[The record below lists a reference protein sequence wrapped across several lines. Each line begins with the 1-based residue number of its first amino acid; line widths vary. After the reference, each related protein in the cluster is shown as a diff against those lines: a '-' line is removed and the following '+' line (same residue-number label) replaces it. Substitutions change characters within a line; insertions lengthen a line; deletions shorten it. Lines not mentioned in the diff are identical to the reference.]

1 MKRVVSPRRLREYAS
16 RYPTARPSLTRW
28 LRIVQ
33 RAEWKNQAEVRENFT
48 DADRVVV
55 NSGRTVYVFNIEH
68 NRHRLIAAIHF
79 NTQTVYVLRIM
90 PHNEYDRNRWKD
102 EL

>member
-1 MKRVVSPRRLREYAS
+1 MKRVVSPRRLREYAI
-16 RYPTARPSLTRW
+16 RYPTAEPSLMRW
-28 LRIVQ
+28 LRISR
-33 RAEWKNQAEVRENFT
+33 RAEWKNHGDVRANFS

-55 NSGRTVYVFNIEH
+55 NSGRTVYIFNIEH

-90 PHNEYDRNRWKD
+90 THSEYDRNRWKD

>member
-1 MKRVVSPRRLREYAS
+1 MH
-16 RYPTARPSLTRW
+16 W
-28 LRIVQ
+28 LRTI
-33 RAEWKNQAEVRENFT
+33 RRGEWKNASDLKATFNDVDGVT
-48 DADRVVV
+48 VY
-55 NSGRTVYVFNIEH
+55 SGRIVFVFNIEH

-90 PHNEYDRNRWKD
+90 PHREYDRNRWKD

>member
-1 MKRVVSPRRLREYAS
+1 
-16 RYPTARPSLTRW
+16 
-28 LRIVQ
+28 
-33 RAEWKNQAEVRENFT
+33 
-48 DADRVVV
+48 
-55 NSGRTVYVFNIEH
+55 VFNIEH

-90 PHNEYDRNRWKD
+90 THQEYSRNRWKE

>member
-1 MKRVVSPRRLREYAS
+1 MKRVVSPKRIWDYVE
-16 RYPTARPSLTRW
+16 RYPSAEPSLGHW
-28 LRIVQ
+28 LETVR
-33 RAEWKNQAEVRENFT
+33 RAEWRNPAELRKSFNDV
-48 DADRVVV
+48 DPVMVK
-55 NSGRTVYVFNIEH
+55 SGRTVYVFNIER

-90 PHNEYDRNRWKD
+90 THKEYDRNRWKD

>member
-1 MKRVVSPRRLREYAS
+1 MVR
-16 RYPTARPSLTRW
+16 
-28 LRIVQ
+28 
-33 RAEWKNQAEVRENFT
+33 RAEWKNHADVRANFN

-68 NRHRLIAAIHF
+68 NRHRLVAAILF
-79 NTQTVYVLRIM
+79 NTQAVYVLRIM
-90 PHNEYDRNRWKD
+90 THSEYDRNRWKN